1 MNIPERF
8 IKHFPAYEDV
18 FASDLEHHRKH
29 FLPICSINLQF
40 LFPEQD
46 EWLHFVS
53 VKEIHEGCVGENTQQ
68 FHTLY
73 TKEDMLGFDVIDGK
87 YKFEADWNYFSLHQ
101 KEQLEDTYEA
111 LKSTGDKAY
120 LRMKR
125 EVMALGGLEQVYIAN
140 EQDYEARKAFFLEN
154 NKIYPYSSFGKA
166 KKSVEE
172 LTHDFE
178 EKQSSGW
185 GLSFPEV
192 NGILDDIAFQSDEAQ
207 NYIKEYD
214 ESVEEMLKFEQTNL
228 LHVPKRANGETFTYI
243 GSFTGYYFQAFGAD
257 AGYLFYDREL
267 KKAVIC
273 FEYS

>member
-8 IKHFPAYEDV
+8 IKRFPAYEDV
-18 FASDLEHHRKH
+18 FSSDLEHHRKH

-68 FHTLY
+68 FHTSY

-87 YKFEADWNYFSLHQ
+87 YKFEADWNYFSLHR
-101 KEQLEDTYEA
+101 KEQLEATYEA

-125 EVMALGGLEQVYIAN
+125 EVMALDGLEQVYMAN
-140 EQDYEARKAFFLEN
+140 EQDYQARKAFFLEN
-154 NKIYPYSSFGKA
+154 NKIYPYSSFGEA
-166 KKSVEE
+166 QKSVEE
-172 LTHDFE
+172 LTRDFE
-178 EKQSSGW
+178 EKQTSGW

-192 NGILDDIAFQSDEAQ
+192 NGILDDIAFQSDKAQ
-207 NYIKEYD
+207 SYIKEYD
-214 ESVEEMLKFEQTNL
+214 ESLEEMLQFEQTNL
-228 LHVPKRANGETFTYI
+228 LHVPKRPNGETFTYI
-243 GSFTGYYFQAFGAD
+243 GSFTGYYFQACGAD
-257 AGYLFYDREL
+257 TVYLFYDQEL
-267 KKAVIC
+267 SKAVIC

>member
-8 IKHFPAYEDV
+8 IKRFPAYEDV
-18 FASDLEHHRKH
+18 FIGNLEHHRKH

-40 LFPEQD
+40 LFPEQH

-68 FHTLY
+68 FHTLF

-101 KEQLEDTYEA
+101 KEQLEATYEA

-125 EVMALGGLEQVYIAN
+125 EVMALDGLEQVYMAN
-140 EQDYEARKAFFLEN
+140 EQDYQARKAFFLEN
-154 NKIYPYSSFGKA
+154 NKLYPYSSFGEA

-172 LTHDFE
+172 LTRDFE
-178 EKQSSGW
+178 EKQTSGW
-185 GLSFPEV
+185 GLSFLEV
-192 NGILDDIAFQSDEAQ
+192 NGILMISLFSLTR
-207 NYIKEYD
+207 
-214 ESVEEMLKFEQTNL
+214 LKVISRNMTNL
-228 LHVPKRANGETFTYI
+228 WKRC
-243 GSFTGYYFQAFGAD
+243 SSSS
-257 AGYLFYDREL
+257 
-267 KKAVIC
+267 KPIC
-273 FEYS
+273 FMCLNVPMVRLLPISVPLPGIIFKRVGRIPSIYFTTKN

>member
-1 MNIPERF
+1 MNIPEKY

-18 FASDLEHHRKH
+18 FVGDLEHYRKH

-53 VKEIHEGCVGENTQQ
+53 VKEIHESSVGEDTQS
-68 FHTLY
+68 FHTTF
-73 TKEDMLGFDVIDGK
+73 TKEDMLGFDVMDGK
-87 YKFEADWNYFSLHQ
+87 YKFEADWDYFILHQ
-101 KEQLEDTYEA
+101 KEQLEAAYET

-125 EVMALGGLEQVYIAN
+125 KVMSLDEVEHAYIAN
-140 EQDYEARKAFFLEN
+140 EQDYQSRKAFFLKN
-154 NKIYPYSSFGKA
+154 NNIYPYSSFGDA
-166 KKSVEE
+166 KESVEE
-172 LTHDFE
+172 LTRDFE
-178 EKQSSGW
+178 DKQSSGW

-192 NGILDDIAFQSDEAQ
+192 NGILDDIAFQSEEAQ
-207 NYIKEYD
+207 SYIKEYG
-214 ESVEEMLKFEQTNL
+214 ESIEEMLQFEHTNL
-228 LHVPKRANGETFTYI
+228 LYVPKCANGETFTYI

-257 AGYLFYDREL
+257 SVYLFYDREL
-267 KKAVIC
+267 RKAVIC